1 MSSWKGRGGRGEGRR
16 APRRGPSAG
25 ARTLASAT
33 NCRRR
38 IRARLSGARP
48 TLSAPECVLMD
59 DPAYCGGASWRG
71 DGRSGCRGDDA
82 IVGAREEA
90 AGAVG
95 ACARPRTEARQCRA
109 WRRPP
114 PSPNHY
120 QHSHRQ
126 GVPGAAPPSAER
138 WAASSAASAAQQR
151 SEALMHG
158 GAATRG
164 CRVRNALRS
173 RSRRPC
179 VELLPSAC

>member
-1 MSSWKGRGGRGEGRR
+1 MG
-16 APRRGPSAG
+16 
-25 ARTLASAT
+25 
-33 NCRRR
+33 
-38 IRARLSGARP
+38 
-48 TLSAPECVLMD
+48 
-59 DPAYCGGASWRG
+59 DP
-71 DGRSGCRGDDA
+71 
-82 IVGAREEA
+82 A
-90 AGAVG
+90 AGAMMRLSARAKKQQALLARARGHGLRRGSAARRG
-95 ACARPRTEARQCRA
+95 A
-109 WRRPP
+109 PP